1 MEKQNISIF
10 AGTDCKPIKQGS
22 EIASFG
28 RIRVDSPDNFFGGV
42 FGSTEKNIAKSHGNT
57 IQHFSIP
64 SELIMSCD
72 EMDNMLYDAEESA
85 QISNIVVNIAK
96 TELYETLEE
105 EELEELIEYITEEKN
120 FFASEPDMG
129 LERLSE
135 IVGYTE
141 PAEIDWTIQGIRGEV
156 ARYLGYAAID
166 MKDEHGTSTLVLNH
180 PEVQV
185 IEKF

>member
-1 MEKQNISIF
+1 METQSLY
-10 AGTDCKPIKQGS
+10 AGTHGTPLKCAS
-22 EIASFG
+22 EINSFG
-28 RIRVDSPDNFFGGV
+28 RIRASGENYFGGV
-42 FGSTEKNIAKSHGNT
+42 FCSSEKSIAKSHGKN
-57 IQHFSIP
+57 IQHFCIP
-64 SELIMSCD
+64 HKLIMGS
-72 EMDNMLYDAEESA
+72 EKLSNMLYDAEESA

-166 MKDEHGTSTLVLNH
+166 MKDEHGISTLVLNH
-180 PEVQV
+180 PAVQV
-185 IEKF
+185 L